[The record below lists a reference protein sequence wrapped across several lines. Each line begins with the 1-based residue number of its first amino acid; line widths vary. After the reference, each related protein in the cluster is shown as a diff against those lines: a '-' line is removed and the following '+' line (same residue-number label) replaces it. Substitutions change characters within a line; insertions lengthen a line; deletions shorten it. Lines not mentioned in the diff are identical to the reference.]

1 MQKISFPGGMAA
13 ATVVFMM
20 IGTAFAQTPDAT
32 PVPAPAAAPAPE
44 PAAPAPAASAPAPST
59 PAASAPAATTPTA
72 AAPAPAESTKEPAK
86 EPTKAAADAPAKKSP
101 HKKVSRNAEIDRS
114 LRNGTVPARYRNSV
128 PREYQQY
135 IPFDKR

>member
-1 MQKISFPGGMAA
+1 MQKFSFRAGMAA
-13 ATVVFMM
+13 AAVVFMM
-20 IGTAFAQTPDAT
+20 TGAAFAQTPDAT
-32 PVPAPAAAPAPE
+32 PAPAPAPAAAPTPE
-44 PAAPAPAASAPAPST
+44 PAAPAPAASAPAAST
-59 PAASAPAATTPTA
+59 PAPAATAPTA
-72 AAPAPAESTKEPAK
+72 ATTEPTK

-135 IPFDKR
+135 IPFDRR